1 MYSTT
6 CLFVM
11 ALFID
16 RGLMGYLPLGVP
28 TIRLVC
34 DLVVVVTPCDLW
46 GPTLPLYRCRREF
59 GILGDANWI
68 VMHLD

>member
-1 MYSTT
+1 
-6 CLFVM
+6 
-11 ALFID
+11 
-16 RGLMGYLPLGVP
+16 MGYLPLGVP